1 MVEYD
6 AALRCL
12 ALADQGDLQI
22 LPSRAPQV
30 SASLATAQ
38 SALHIEFVALVGR
51 GARRPAKVVTSL
63 LAAQADPGAG
73 AHSTT
78 PPDNL
83 LMDETSAAAIASV
96 TAWLVKLGAS
106 GHVQEYRRMR
116 TEAAVAHVQR
126 LLGHAHAGG
135 DLGGARSARRQRAA
149 ATAERALFSVASRV
163 AGLPAADTTI
173 GLVDDATLTG
183 QGGAASMSV
192 CSLVQGHLQLLA
204 AERQLCAVILND
216 DEGWASCRAQLYPS
230 VSSLVL
236 GAAEERVKL
245 VKDAEAK
252 AAASEKAGGATASPH
267 TPTAIATPTGAGALR
282 GSTASSPAPSPVVV
296 ASSAASAATSQST
309 SGSPSPSPLPSTD
322 RGVDAATIG
331 LFLPILLDVWE
342 ALVSHYATFSREI
355 GGLREEKELLAR
367 LDALVATVRID
378 ARRSLE
384 SLRRSVETHS
394 GKSPVPADG
403 TVHALASSAIGRLR
417 RLHVSR
423 RVVESLLPAPANDR
437 RTACGEYYVS
447 VLAALEENLR
457 AKAKKAAGKRSAHT
471 EALTAVFL
479 LNNFHFVL
487 NAVTDA
493 KLIRPIQAVDPSFTM
508 RFESEVATQLDALGA
523 QWKDVTK
530 VFADLPAPS
539 STAYT
544 KKERHAIKSA
554 FETFNKTVSSLAAAH
569 GELFVPEQ
577 GLRRRLR
584 ELVAAEVEPDYDAAF
599 HQYGATPFT
608 QNANKYLV
616 YTPSSLKQLLGD
628 LYGGRQREERL
639 AARVVAVA
647 AARPSALATGVIRAF
662 DRKRRPGPRR

>member
-1 MVEYD
+1 MAEYQG
-6 AALRCL
+6 
-12 ALADQGDLQI
+12 ALATCTAAQRGELQV
-22 LPSRAPQV
+22 LPARV
-30 SASLATAQ
+30 GLVT
-38 SALHIEFVALVGR
+38 SALETAREALQAEFAALVGR
-51 GARRPAKVVTSL
+51 GARRPAKVVAAL
-63 LAAQADPGAG
+63 IAAQADPDAG
-73 AHSTT
+73 PHSTT

-83 LMDETSAAAIASV
+83 LMDETAAAGVADV
-96 TAWLVKLGAS
+96 TTWLVKLGAAEQV
-106 GHVQEYRRMR
+106 GVYGKMR
-116 TEAAVAHVQR
+116 TEAAVAHVER
-126 LLGHAHAGG
+126 LLGQANVNGE
-135 DLGGARSARRQRAA
+135 LGGGRSARRQRVA

-163 AGLPAADTTI
+163 AGLPAADTTM

-204 AERQLCAVILND
+204 AERQLCSVVLD
-216 DEGWASCRAQLYPS
+216 DDVGWASCRAKLYPS

-236 GAAEERVKL
+236 GAVEERVKL

-252 AAASEKAGGATASPH
+252 AAASEKGSGATASPH
-267 TPTAIATPTGAGALR
+267 AGTAIATPTGAAVRR
-282 GSTASSPAPSPVVV
+282 GSAANPA
-296 ASSAASAATSQST
+296 AAAAAAAAVGGGGTST
-309 SGSPSPSPLPSTD
+309 STGSPLPSPLPSAD

-342 ALVSHYATFSREI
+342 ALVSHYATFSGEI
-355 GGLREEKELLAR
+355 AGLAEEKELLAR
-367 LDALVATVRID
+367 LDVLVATVRID

-417 RLHVSR
+417 RLHASR
-423 RVVESLLPAPANDR
+423 RVVESLLPAPANNR

-457 AKAKKAAGKRSAHT
+457 AKAKKAASKRSPHT
-471 EALTAVFL
+471 EALTSIFI
-479 LNNFHFVL
+479 LNNFHFIL
-487 NAVTDA
+487 NAVSDA
-493 KLIRPIQAVDPSFTM
+493 KLLKPILAVDPSFTM
-508 RFESEVATQLDALGA
+508 RHESEVSTQLEAIGA
-523 QWKDVTK
+523 QWKDVTR
-530 VFADLPAPS
+530 VFADLPEPS
-539 STAYT
+539 ANSYS
-544 KKERHAIKSA
+544 KKDRHAIKSA
-554 FETFNKTVSSLAAAH
+554 FESFNKTVSSLAAAH

-584 ELVAAEVEPDYDAAF
+584 ELVAAEVEPEYEMAF
-599 HQYGATPFT
+599 QRYGATPFT

-639 AARVVAVA
+639 ASRVVAVA

-662 DRKRRPGPRR
+662 DRKRRPRR